1 MRSKTLAYMIKR
13 GNLSPDKTVAC
24 TTHPDYYTLWKIKG
38 VEKDP
43 ILVENSNNFFDK
55 FLYITFIPEKQNL
68 LKEDVDKLL
77 KKGTYKG
84 KEFLEII

>member
-1 MRSKTLAYMIKR
+1 MREKTIAYLIKK

-43 ILVENSNNFFDK
+43 ILVENSNNFLDK
-55 FLYITFIPEKQNL
+55 FLHIRCIPEKQNL
-68 LKEDVDKLL
+68 SREDVDKLL
-77 KKGTYKG
+77 KKETYRG